1 MLKYILKRIVSILIT
16 LWIVCT
22 LTFFMMKAIPGGPFT
37 GEKNLPPTV
46 LEALNEKYHLNDPI
60 LSNIPII

>member
-22 LTFFMMKAIPGGPFT
+22 LTFFMMKAIPGGSVT
-37 GEKNLPPTV
+37 RRKKSSAYGVGSLK
-46 LEALNEKYHLNDPI
+46 
-60 LSNIPII
+60 